1 MVLRL
6 KTKKEN
12 SNNRIFLSREWP
24 WVAIICALV
33 TYGNLYQSKMVL
45 LAAAAVIAVTILRSS
60 AANAFYWA
68 LFLVPNI
75 RMLDLVGVKYLVNI
89 IMAVPLITYFLRYG
103 TWRISLVAL
112 LGSFLLFVMELVHDV
127 ALNNMSNLI
136 NIGGWVLNF
145 MLCIVVTV
153 DSRVKLSKDDVF
165 SALSTGV
172 IISAVMYLISSGQ
185 TVLGIVET
193 LEKNTRLEAFA
204 NDPNAY
210 SMYAILAI
218 ACVIN
223 VRGRKAYRFIT
234 LALLVGLG
242 LLTASKMGL
251 ITIVTELALI
261 FLQIFIQNKENKEL
275 RKFAW
280 WTLAGVTGLAIVL
293 WDYVGIV
300 IRNFIRRAGTDDLQN
315 IDMGEFTTGRWDIL
329 LDYLNILGQNPMCL
343 LFGYGFGYRLH
354 LGQARWAVAHNTY
367 MDLFLTWGV
376 VGTVIF
382 LFILYLWIRDYVWAR
397 GIQKIRFI
405 QYIPL
410 ITLLITFMA
419 LSCLSA
425 SMFPFVLAVAFIQW
439 LPGEETKVQ
448 MTDRSAENET

>member
-6 KTKKEN
+6 KTRKQDV
-12 SNNRIFLSREWP
+12 NNRIFLSREWP

-45 LAAAAVIAVTILRSS
+45 LAAAAVIAISMLRSNT
-60 AANAFYWA
+60 ANAFYWA

-89 IMAVPLITYFLRYG
+89 IMAVPLVTYFIRCG
-103 TWRISLVAL
+103 TRRLSLVAL
-112 LGSFLLFVMELVHDV
+112 LGGFLLFAMELAHDV
-127 ALNNMSNLI
+127 MLNNMMNII

-145 MLCIVVTV
+145 MLCIMVTV
-153 DSRVKLSKDDVF
+153 DPRVKLSKDDVF

-172 IISAVMYLISSGQ
+172 IMSAVMYLNSYNI
-185 TVLGIVET
+185 TVRYIVDM
-193 LEKNTRLEAFA
+193 LERNIRLEAFA
-204 NDPNAY
+204 SDPNAY
-210 SMYAILAI
+210 SMYTVLAI

-223 VRGRKAYRFIT
+223 VRGRRIYRFVA

-251 ITIVTELALI
+251 ITIVIELALI
-261 FLQIFIQNKENKEL
+261 FLQIFIQNKENKEV
-275 RKFAW
+275 RKFACGA
-280 WTLAGVTGLAIVL
+280 LAGVTALAIVL
-293 WDYVGIV
+293 RDYVELF
-300 IRNFIRRAGTDDLQN
+300 IRNFSRRTGTDDMESVDL
-315 IDMGEFTTGRWDIL
+315 DRFTSGRWGIV
-329 LDYLNILGQNPMCL
+329 LDYFEILSSDPICL
-343 LFGYGFGYRLH
+343 LFGYGFNYRQH
-354 LGQARWAVAHNTY
+354 FNGIRINYSHNTY
-367 MDLFLTWGV
+367 LDLVLTWGV
-376 VGTVIF
+376 LGTVIF

-397 GIQKIRFI
+397 GIQRIRFV
-405 QYIPL
+405 QHIPL

-439 LPGEETKVQ
+439 LP
-448 MTDRSAENET
+448 AENDQDN